1 MLVVVVV
8 VVVVVVDVVLRVVV
22 QYVVDRCVV
31 DTVSG
36 FCERSVTHAAK
47 YKAGWWKGTSVVRLW
62 WSHCSLPATQPF
74 DRRCLL
80 LERTACSV
88 AMIIKMI

>member
-1 MLVVVVV
+1 MWSLYSITGGFVVVLVVVVV

-36 FCERSVTHAAK
+36 FCERSVIHI
-47 YKAGWWKGTSVVRLW
+47 VVTI
-62 WSHCSLPATQPF
+62 AITG
-74 DRRCLL
+74 RRRR
-80 LERTACSV
+80 EGGGS
-88 AMIIKMI
+88 